1 MASDDEEVE
10 VDTTE
15 RDNEE
20 TDSDAVLVSKRKA
33 KAFVWK
39 YFGFETDGNGRP
51 LCVDLPKC
59 RLCPN
64 HTTVAAKDSN
74 TSNLYSHLK
83 TKHPEEYALA
93 CQASKKKSKSFSTE
107 EAAAPKLTLLDSWDK
122 RRPLSSSSR
131 EHKTLTNAVTYCLAR
146 DMLPLSTV
154 DKPGFRK
161 MLQQFNPRYQLPTRK
176 HFTKV
181 AVPALVN
188 EVKSEIEEK
197 IKIKQLDY
205 YSATTDLWTSA
216 AGDPYMTFTVHFI
229 DANWDLKSYCL
240 QTHYLPMD
248 HTGTN
253 IAEALEETIQQW
265 GLEVEKLVGITTDS
279 GSNIKLA
286 CDLLNWNRL
295 SCFGHN
301 LNLAVG
307 KGLNDARVQRT
318 LRVVRSAVAAFSR
331 SWKKQR
337 DLVIAQ
343 EQRGLEIHKLKVDVV
358 TRWGS
363 AYDMVERMLEQMDA
377 VRNVLS
383 EDRASSHLS
392 PSWQDRDVLQSIAA
406 ALKGLKTMT
415 DALAAEK
422 CVTVSAV
429 KPLLSH
435 LAEEVLVAENDDT
448 DLTKEMKK
456 RIKDDLEARYDDP
469 ELSFLLE
476 LSSFLDP
483 RFKLNYVSNRAEIL
497 EEVEKEMRD
506 LTDRSVDDSSHL
518 PSSSQSGSSG
528 MAAPPSKKAKGLSK
542 VLGRCLGNSQSVQL
556 TPRQQVK

>member
-1 MASDDEEVE
+1 MASGDEEVE

-15 RDNEE
+15 RDDEE
-20 TDSDAVLVSKRKA
+20 TNSDAVLVSKRKA

-39 YFGFETDGNGRP
+39 YFGFETDGNGRL

-122 RRPLSSSSR
+122 RRPLSSLSR
-131 EHKTLTNAVTYCLAR
+131 EDKTLTNAVTYCLAR

-253 IAEALEETIQQW
+253 FAEALEETIQQW
-265 GLEVEKLVGITTDS
+265 DLE
-279 GSNIKLA
+279 
-286 CDLLNWNRL
+286 W
-295 SCFGHN
+295 
-301 LNLAVG
+301 
-307 KGLNDARVQRT
+307 
-318 LRVVRSAVAAFSR
+318 R
-331 SWKKQR
+331 SW
-337 DLVIAQ
+337 
-343 EQRGLEIHKLKVDVV
+343 
-358 TRWGS
+358 
-363 AYDMVERMLEQMDA
+363 
-377 VRNVLS
+377 
-383 EDRASSHLS
+383 
-392 PSWQDRDVLQSIAA
+392 
-406 ALKGLKTMT
+406 
-415 DALAAEK
+415 
-422 CVTVSAV
+422 
-429 KPLLSH
+429 
-435 LAEEVLVAENDDT
+435 
-448 DLTKEMKK
+448 
-456 RIKDDLEARYDDP
+456 
-469 ELSFLLE
+469 
-476 LSSFLDP
+476 
-483 RFKLNYVSNRAEIL
+483 
-497 EEVEKEMRD
+497 
-506 LTDRSVDDSSHL
+506 
-518 PSSSQSGSSG
+518 
-528 MAAPPSKKAKGLSK
+528 
-542 VLGRCLGNSQSVQL
+542 
-556 TPRQQVK
+556 